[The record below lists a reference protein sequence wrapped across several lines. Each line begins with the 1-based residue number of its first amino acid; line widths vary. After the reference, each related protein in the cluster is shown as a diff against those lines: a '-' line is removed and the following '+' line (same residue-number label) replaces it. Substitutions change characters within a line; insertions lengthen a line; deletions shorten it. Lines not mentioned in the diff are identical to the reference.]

1 MNNKRAFKEQCK
13 HISYTTLEKQLISI
27 KEVHMTVG
35 SKVKQTLATLK
46 GSEATLR
53 LYSLQERNKEARVIY
68 TEAFEEIGKIKMDLE
83 KRVGSIEFEEPQYK
97 GD

>member
-1 MNNKRAFKEQCK
+1 
-13 HISYTTLEKQLISI
+13 
-27 KEVHMTVG
+27 MTVV

-53 LYSLQERNKEARVIY
+53 TYSLQERDKEARAIY
-68 TEAFEEIGKIKMDLE
+68 TEAFEEINKIKIDLE
-83 KRVGSIEFEEPQYK
+83 KRVGAIEFEEPQYK